1 MADEQVPME
10 QEPSKA
16 EPPETGAGYDDA
28 DEARAGQPASP
39 RNAPLAPLLRPSL
52 ALLSRACAA
61 WAQGK
66 SAEKAAMAVQN
77 KMNLQTAPIRTYL
90 DSTVVPVLLQ
100 GLSALVKER
109 CAAPPHAGCPPP
121 PTPHPRRPPP
131 TPPPPPPRRPATRPD
146 LAPPRLARLPPLRRR
161 LSHPAGSRAPRRLPP
176 SVLAIHITPDPRPR
190 SSARSHAMHAR
201 ARMHA
206 RKRGAPSRPAR
217 ILTVAPGVDTAW
229 HVASLILRL
238 PSDL

>member
-28 DEARAGQPASP
+28 DEARVRQPASP

-52 ALLSRACAA
+52 ALLSRARAA

-109 CAAPPHAGCPPP
+109 CATPPHRSLPPATLPAPSAPRPHPTSRAHRRPAPRPERAPPRASAALAS
-121 PTPHPRRPPP
+121 
-131 TPPPPPPRRPATRPD
+131 PPPPPGW
-146 LAPPRLARLPPLRRR
+146 LACSPPL
-161 LSHPAGSRAPRRLPP
+161 P
-176 SVLAIHITPDPRPR
+176 
-190 SSARSHAMHAR
+190 
-201 ARMHA
+201 
-206 RKRGAPSRPAR
+206 APSHR
-217 ILTVAPGVDTAW
+217 TSYV
-229 HVASLILRL
+229 
-238 PSDL
+238 